1 MRRYSRA
8 FVSSVS
14 QQRFV
19 PLALVLVTIF
29 AGLACGG
36 MSEDEEPLATP
47 TPAKGDTTL
56 YIYDGEHKSINI
68 IAGSR
73 IRWRNLGEIAHTV
86 TARDG
91 SFDTREIEEG
101 QTSGYIL
108 FPKPGVV
115 KYYDALNPSMEAVI
129 TVLPRK

>member
-1 MRRYSRA
+1 MRRYVRTL
-8 FVSSVS
+8 VSSAS
-14 QQRFV
+14 QLKIV
-19 PLALVLVTIF
+19 PLALVLLITL
-29 AGLACGG
+29 AGPACGA
-36 MSEDEEPLATP
+36 MSKNEERLPTP

-73 IRWRNLGEIAHTV
+73 IRWRNRGEIAHTV

>member
-1 MRRYSRA
+1 MRRYSRS
-8 FVSSVS
+8 FVSSAS

-19 PLALVLVTIF
+19 PLALVLVIIF

-36 MSEDEEPLATP
+36 MSEDGEPLATP

>member
-1 MRRYSRA
+1 MRRYSRS
-8 FVSSVS
+8 FVSSAS

-19 PLALVLVTIF
+19 PLALVLVIIF

-101 QTSGYIL
+101 QTSGYFL

-115 KYYDALNPSMEAVI
+115 KNYDALNPSMEAVI